1 MSDFI
6 FGQKGG
12 IVIFLFFYFAVL
24 LMRVI
29 DCKNQK
35 RNIVISFLVSLLI
48 LTLNVIVISI
58 LFYIFGYFAGYLM
71 SLYLFPFYLQFF
83 YFIFCVVGGLY
94 IFSKFYLF
102 LNKFYLNY
110 LEKGVYSFNRKSG
123 TPYK

>member
-12 IVIFLFFYFAVL
+12 IVIFLFFYFVVL

-35 RNIVISFLVSLLI
+35 RNIVISFLVSFLI
-48 LTLNVIVISI
+48 LTLNVMVISI